1 MSQFDLLSA
10 VQPALGWFAIVGIK
24 EHENPAMRVRQWF
37 VETRE
42 EADEVAQRF
51 MAQGRNVFF
60 GVAKYTT
67 DQNRTKDN
75 VQALRAF
82 WLDIDCGPSK
92 VIINEKTG
100 RPAGYAV
107 HHDALEALKAMCTAV
122 KLPRPILVN
131 SGRGLHVYWA
141 LDRDV
146 ERWEWEPVAE
156 RLREVC
162 DEQGLHVDP
171 AVFEVAR
178 ILRIPGTLNFKDDPP
193 STVTV
198 ITPAPPVSFEGFRG
212 ALGLTPASPPKPA
225 VKRELTALGKS
236 LKDNSIAVFKKI
248 MVRSAAG
255 TGCQQLLDC
264 YEQQATL
271 PEPRWFDALSI
282 GKFCIDADMA
292 ITKMSEQHPDYDPAS
307 TLDKIK
313 HILGPHTCA
322 VIERNNPGGCKG
334 CPHFRK
340 IKSPIVL
347 GRDIKE
353 AEQADHIIGNE
364 DETYVIPKYPFP
376 YFRGANG
383 GVYIRGADE
392 ESEPL
397 LVYEQDIYVVKRMN
411 DPGQG
416 DVVVIRAHMP
426 QDGVREFVIANTV
439 IADMGE
445 LRKKL
450 ASFGVITH
458 GRRFDLLAGYII
470 ACTKDLQTQRK
481 AETMRTQFGWA
492 DNYSKF
498 IAGDRE
504 ITADGIFHSPPSSA
518 TQALA
523 AHIGPVG
530 TLDKWK
536 EVWALYGRPGLEGSA
551 FGALTG
557 FGSMLFHLFGQQ
569 GAIVNLIHPNSGTG
583 KTTIL
588 HMANS
593 IWGNPDRMCVIAKDT
608 TNSKMARLGVFNNM
622 CYTVDEVTNMKADEF
637 SDLAYAITQG
647 RFKDRMK
654 ASVNELRLNNTTWC
668 TMGLFSS
675 NASFVEK
682 LQALKANPDGEVMRL
697 MEYKIDYSD
706 AIDPALGKEMFDQ
719 QLNEN
724 YGHAGPIFVDY
735 VLRNWDEVR
744 TLCMGIQSKL
754 DLELGLTQKERF
766 RSAQLAA
773 NLSALRIIRHL
784 GLVDWDMKPIYDFA
798 CRLVTDLRRDVPV
811 VHADAMGVL
820 GDYINRHLQN
830 ILVVKEKVDAR
841 SNMAPLPQLEPRGEL
856 LIRYEPDTKRMFLSA
871 RAFKTDC
878 VVTQVNYKETLLEL
892 ELMGVLQPAMLKRM
906 SKGMKVNSPPV
917 YCLVLDCSGSGF
929 IEFEEAM
936 GVADKAETP
945 DAAEGTDAGG
955 EG

>member
-1 MSQFDLLSA
+1 MSQFDLLTA
-10 VQPALGWFAIVGIK
+10 VQPSTGWFAIVGIK
-24 EHENPAMRVRQWF
+24 EHENPAARVRQWF
-37 VETRE
+37 VETRAE
-42 EADEVAQRF
+42 VDEVVQRF
-51 MAQGRNVFF
+51 VAQNRNVFF
-60 GVAKYTT
+60 GVAKYEN
-67 DQNRTKDN
+67 DQSRLKDN
-75 VQALRAF
+75 VKALRAF
-82 WLDIDCGPSK
+82 WLDIDCGPTK
-92 VIINEKTG
+92 TVVNEKTG
-100 RPAGYAV
+100 RPAGYATQA
-107 HHDALEALKAMCTAV
+107 DAIAALDVLCLAV
-122 KLPRPILVN
+122 GLPPPVLVN
-131 SGRGLHVYWA
+131 SGRGLHVYWPME
-141 LDRDV
+141 RDL
-146 ERWEWEPVAE
+146 ERWEWEPVAA
-156 RLREVC
+156 RLRDVC
-162 DEQGLHVDP
+162 GEQGVFVDP

-178 ILRIPGTLNFKDDPP
+178 ILRIPGTFNFKDDPP
-193 STVTV
+193 SAVTV
-198 ITPAPPVSFEGFRG
+198 IRTASTSNFETFRDLLGVAPTAAPAP
-212 ALGLTPASPPKPA
+212 AKP
-225 VKRELTALGKS
+225 KRELTALGKS
-236 LKDNSIAVFKKI
+236 LRDNEISVFKKI
-248 MVRSAAG
+248 MIRSAQG
-255 TGCQQLLDC
+255 TGCPQLQDC
-264 YEQQATL
+264 YETQATL

-282 GKFCIDADMA
+282 AKFCSDAESAMQR
-292 ITKMSEQHPDYDPAS
+292 MSDKHPDYDPDK
-307 TLDKIK
+307 TLEKTR

-322 VIERNNPGGCKG
+322 TFDRNNPGGCKG

-340 IKSPIVL
+340 IKSPIML
-347 GRDIKE
+347 GRDIRE
-353 AEQADHIIGNE
+353 ATDAEYIIGE
-364 DETYVIPKYPFP
+364 EETYVIPKYPFP

-392 ESEPL
+392 ESDPL
-397 LVYEQDIYVVKRMN
+397 LVYEQDIYVLKRMH

-426 QDGVREFVIANTV
+426 QDGVREFVVPNIV
-439 IADMGE
+439 IADMAE
-445 LRKKL
+445 LRRKL

-458 GRRFDLLAGYII
+458 GRRFELLAGYII

-481 AETMRTQFGWA
+481 AEKMRTQFGWA
-492 DNYSKF
+492 DNYTKF

-504 ITADGIFHSPPSSA
+504 ITVDGIFHSPPSTA

-608 TNSKMARLGVFNNM
+608 INSKMARLGVFNNM
-622 CYTVDEVTNMKADEF
+622 CYTVDEVTNMKAEEF

-654 ASVNELRLNNTTWC
+654 ASANELRLNSTTWC

-706 AIDPALGKEMFDQ
+706 AIDPALGKDMFDQ
-719 QLNEN
+719 QLSEN

-735 VLRNWDEVR
+735 VLRNWDDVR
-744 TLCMGIQSKL
+744 TLCLSIQSKL

-784 GLVDWDMKPIYDFA
+784 GLVDWNMKPIYDFA

-811 VHADAMGVL
+811 GVHADAMGVL

-830 ILVVKEKVDAR
+830 ILVVKEHVDAR
-841 SNMAPLPQLEPRGEL
+841 SNMPSLPQLEPRGEL

-871 RAFKTDC
+871 RAFKNDC
-878 VVTQVNYKETLLEL
+878 VMTQVNYKETLLEL
-892 ELMGVLQPAMLKRM
+892 ELTGVLQPAMLKRM

-929 IEFEEAM
+929 VEFEEAM
-936 GVADKAETP
+936 GVVAPE
-945 DAAEGTDAGG
+945 AEGENNDA
-955 EG
+955 